1 MDEPDEDWVR
11 DELRLYGLMRG
22 LDVSHRNGILLV
34 EIGWD
39 SAAFVHNV
47 LAMLDIEGPVHHT
60 RADATKG

>member
-1 MDEPDEDWVR
+1 
-11 DELRLYGLMRG
+11 MRG

-47 LAMLDIEGPVHHT
+47 LAMLHIEGPVHHT